1 MPKFTTLD
9 PATVRI
15 GRQREAHE
23 ARQFYLDILES
34 ANAGAID
41 LEPGENPAVVKRRLR
56 ESAKLVGLK
65 VRSGWQNGERKTL
78 VWKRV

>member
-9 PATVRI
+9 PTTVHI

-23 ARQFYLDILES
+23 ARQFYLEILSS
-34 ANAGAID
+34 ADAGAIE
-41 LEPGENPAVVKRRLR
+41 LEPGENPAVVMR
-56 ESAKLVGLK
+56 
-65 VRSGWQNGERKTL
+65 VRSGWQDEAQTTL

>member
-9 PATVRI
+9 PTTVHI

-23 ARQFYLDILES
+23 ARQFYLEILD
-34 ANAGAID
+34 AADAGAIE

-56 ESAKLVGLK
+56 ESAKLAGIR
-65 VRSGWQNGERKTL
+65 VRSGWQDEAQTTL

>member
-9 PATVRI
+9 PATVHI

-23 ARQFYLDILES
+23 ARQFYLEILNS
-34 ANAGAID
+34 ADAGAIE

-56 ESAKLVGLK
+56 ESAKLAGMR
-65 VRSGWQNGERKTL
+65 VRSGWQDEAQTTL